1 MINMGTSQQ
10 RRQGPP
16 DAPIVAFDFDG
27 TLTFRDSFLAFLA
40 WRAGAARYALG
51 LCRLLP
57 ASIVYLLERDRG
69 RLKAAAVREF
79 LRGSSGEDLTG
90 ACAEFAASPGGRA
103 LIRPDAEQCWT
114 GWRQRGAVMAIVT
127 ASPEQVVAPFAEQL
141 GADVLIGTRLAF
153 DAGGRVTGAFEGE
166 NCRGAEKPARLR
178 AMFGPDV
185 QLAAAYGDTS
195 GDLPML
201 AMAETRGY
209 RVFKARQR
217 Q

>member
-1 MINMGTSQQ
+1 
-10 RRQGPP
+10 
-16 DAPIVAFDFDG
+16 VAFDFDG

-40 WRAGAARYALG
+40 WRAGVARYGLG
-51 LCRLLP
+51 LLRLAP
-57 ASIVYLLERDRG
+57 ASFVYLFNRDRG

-79 LRGSSGEDLTG
+79 LRGASGEDLTR
-90 ACAEFAASPGGRA
+90 ACAEFAASPAGQV

-141 GADVLIGTRLAF
+141 GADVLIGTRLGF
-153 DAGGRVTGAFEGE
+153 DAEGRVSGDFESE
-166 NCRGAEKPARLR
+166 NCRGEEKPARLR
-178 AMFGPDV
+178 AWFGPGV
-185 QLAAAYGDTS
+185 TLAAAYGDTA

-201 AMAETRGY
+201 AMAEVTGY
-209 RVFKARQR
+209 RVFKARRR